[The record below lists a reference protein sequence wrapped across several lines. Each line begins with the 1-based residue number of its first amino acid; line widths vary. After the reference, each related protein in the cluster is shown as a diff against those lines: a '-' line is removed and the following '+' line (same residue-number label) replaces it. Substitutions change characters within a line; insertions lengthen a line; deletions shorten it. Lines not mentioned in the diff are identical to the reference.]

1 MFTQLRKERDSGP
14 FLADDEPDEAFGT
27 LLWYSAI
34 CRKNDT
40 DTPQTNRIKEE
51 EIQQH
56 NGIPKLKHTA
66 NTQSPNEVIL
76 EVYFILADHE

>member
-40 DTPQTNRIKEE
+40 DTPQTNRIKKKKYNN
-51 EIQQH
+51 ITGYQ
-56 NGIPKLKHTA
+56 N
-66 NTQSPNEVIL
+66 
-76 EVYFILADHE
+76 